1 MNEIMGGNWARTGTG
16 LIVPESTA
24 RQARRPKRPTCVDLF
39 CGCGGFSLGMM
50 QAGWQVLAGLD
61 FDADAM
67 LTYLVNLGS
76 YPVDIHYIEPED
88 KERAN
93 NAVERSL
100 GLARRKKRGGKG
112 ALITMP
118 VSGTGWIRNNPNV
131 DPVRH
136 FFFGDV
142 RKISGAEILQTL
154 GLEPGDVDCVC
165 GGPPCQGFSMAGR
178 RNVVDPR
185 NSLVFEFARL
195 VLEIRPRTFVMENV
209 PGLLSMTTPEG
220 VPVIDALCQVLEG
233 GGFGTWEALKQSLLI
248 SSGAGAAMQGKRVG
262 GTSKKRRAKDV
273 EDDEGDDEERGQL
286 ALFEEVGL

>member
-1 MNEIMGGNWARTGTG
+1 MSSWARTRTG
-16 LIVPESTA
+16 LIVPESTL

-76 YPVDIHYIEPED
+76 YPVDIHYIESEGR
-88 KERAN
+88 ERAN
-93 NAVERSL
+93 NAVERS
-100 GLARRKKRGGKG
+100 LARRKKRGGKG

-195 VLEIRPRTFVMENV
+195 VLEIGPRTFVMENV

-220 VPVIDALCQVLEG
+220 VPVIDALCHVLEG

-248 SSGAGAAMQGKRVG
+248 SSGAGAATQGRRVQ
-262 GTSKKRRAKDV
+262 GTSKRQRTRSVED
-273 EDDEGDDEERGQL
+273 EDDEEQEQL
-286 ALFEEVGL
+286 SLFEEAVFP